1 MLESG
6 RGRESNEHRRWYAG
20 VVPCAVLGASLL
32 LGGCQLAY
40 YGQAVKGHLSLMSQ
54 REPVAKVI
62 ADEATPE
69 PVRHRL
75 RLSAR
80 VLDYAAAEMGLPA
93 ERVYRDYVALEADA
107 VVWNVLAAPRLS
119 LTPYTWCYWFL
130 GCFAY
135 RGYFDPQAARDE
147 ARRLADEGNDTYIS
161 GAVAYSTLGWFAD
174 PLTTPMIDTSDAG
187 LVERMLH
194 ELTHRKLYIRDDTRF
209 NESLATMVAR
219 EGTLRYLAHHDLGID
234 PRHWLQRDA
243 GRAAFL
249 ALVDDTRQALARL
262 YASDGSESD
271 KLRAK
276 AALIRNSRARYAE
289 QAVRIPGLMAYRA
302 FFNGPLNN
310 AQLNGVQDY
319 YGLVPAFQRLLLDCG
334 GEWHCF
340 WARVKTLANDD
351 SARQAWIASGLQA

>member
-6 RGRESNEHRRWYAG
+6 RGTEGNEHRWWFAG
-20 VVPCAVLGASLL
+20 AFRFVVLGASLL

-54 REPVAKVI
+54 REPVARVI
-62 ADEATPE
+62 ADESTPE

-80 VLDYAAAEMGLPA
+80 VLDYAAGMGLPA
-93 ERVYRDYVALEADA
+93 ERVYRDYVALEENA

-119 LTPYTWCYWFL
+119 LTPHTWCYWFL
-130 GCFAY
+130 GCLSY

-147 ARRLADEGNDTYIS
+147 AQRLADEGNDTYIS
-161 GAVAYSTLGWFAD
+161 GVVAYSTLGWFAD
-174 PLTTPMIDTSDAG
+174 PLTTPMIDTSDVG

-194 ELTHRKLYIRDDTRF
+194 ELAHRKLYIRDDTRF

-219 EGTLRYLAHHDLGID
+219 EGTLRYLAHHDLGVD
-234 PRHWLQRDA
+234 PRRWLQRNT
-243 GRAAFL
+243 GQAAFL

-262 YASDGSESD
+262 YASDRGDSD

-276 AALIRNSRARYAE
+276 AALIGRLRERYAR
-289 QAVRIPGLMAYRA
+289 QADQVPALIAYRD
-302 FFNGPLNN
+302 FFDGPLNN

-334 GEWHCF
+334 GEWRCF
-340 WARVKTLANDD
+340 WKHVERLGHDGPAR
-351 SARQAWIASGLQA
+351 RAWAADWRNG